1 MIMNKSSSKYYKRL
15 LILILLNIHSSLAIA
30 LNTDKDQPIKL
41 SSNTA
46 VRNEK
51 GGFTIYSGNVLLNQ
65 GSLSIR
71 AEKLKVFHV
80 SGAATRIVASGTPA
94 NLSQKPSADKDIVKA
109 AAFEMIYERNLNLII
124 LKKQAELTQANSLVK
139 GDRITYSISEERVIA
154 ETDANSSE
162 NRVNVILPRDL
173 LKGEKE

>member
-1 MIMNKSSSKYYKRL
+1 MGLS
-15 LILILLNIHSSLAIA
+15 
-30 LNTDKDQPIKL
+30 TDKDKPIEL

-51 GGFTIYSGNVLLNQ
+51 GGFTIYSGNVVLNQ

-80 SGAATRIVASGTPA
+80 SGAATRIIASGTPA
-94 NLSQKPSADKDIVKA
+94 KLSQKPSADKDTVKA
-109 AAFEMIYERNLNLII
+109 AALEMIYERNLDLVI

-139 GDRITYSISEERVIA
+139 GDRITYSISEEKVIA
-154 ETDANSSE
+154 ESDANSSE
-162 NRVNVILPRDL
+162 SRVNVILPRDL

>member
-1 MIMNKSSSKYYKRL
+1 MNKSSSKYYKKL
-15 LILILLNIHSSLAIA
+15 LILIFLNIHSSLAIG
-30 LNTDKDQPIKL
+30 LSTDKDQPIEL

-51 GGFTIYSGNVLLNQ
+51 DGFTIYSGNVVLNQ

-109 AAFEMIYERNLNLII
+109 AAFEMIYERNLNLVI

-139 GDRITYSISEERVIA
+139 GDRITYSISEEKVIA
-154 ETDANSSE
+154 ESNAES
-162 NRVNVILPRDL
+162 RVNVVLPRDL
-173 LKGEKE
+173 LKGDKE

>member
-1 MIMNKSSSKYYKRL
+1 MF
-15 LILILLNIHSSLAIA
+15 LNLHSNQVFGLS
-30 LNTDKDQPIKL
+30 TDKDQPIEL

-51 GGFTIYSGNVLLNQ
+51 GGFTIYSGNVVLNQ

-80 SGAATRIVASGTPA
+80 SGAATKIIASGTPA
-94 NLSQKPSADKDIVKA
+94 KLRQKPSADKDIVKA
-109 AAFEMIYERNLNLII
+109 AAFEMIYERNLSLVI
-124 LKKQAELTQANSLVK
+124 LKKQAELKQANSLVK
-139 GDRITYSISEERVIA
+139 GDRITYSISEEKVIA
-154 ETDANSSE
+154 ESNGNSSE
-162 NRVNVILPRDL
+162 NRVNVILPREL